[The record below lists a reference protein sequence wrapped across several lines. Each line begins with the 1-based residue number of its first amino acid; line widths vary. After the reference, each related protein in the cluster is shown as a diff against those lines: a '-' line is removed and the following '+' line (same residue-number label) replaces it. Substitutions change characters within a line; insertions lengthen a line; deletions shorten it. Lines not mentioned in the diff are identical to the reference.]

1 MLEEISSI
9 LRNFLYRIRKIQTVL
24 RPSVHKR
31 HGRANSPVI
40 HYQYYYYHLL
50 LLLLLLLHHHLPLS
64 LSPCLRCRTMVL
76 NRMLYDPS
84 SINFSDARKEK
95 KRVPSNELALFSSES
110 FSPLALSRRK
120 RERGAHRR
128 QIIRHRPV

>member
-1 MLEEISSI
+1 MC
-9 LRNFLYRIRKIQTVL
+9 
-24 RPSVHKR
+24 HKR

-110 FSPLALSRRK
+110 FSPLALSRR
-120 RERGAHRR
+120 RERKRR
-128 QIIRHRPV
+128 SPSSDNSSSSRVNHAYTHTKHTHTTRYKHFSH